1 MRINNNHWLKTKP
14 IAHRGLWGKDVIENS
29 LSAYRNA
36 VEKGYPIEIDVY
48 LTTDGELVSFHDKT
62 LKRMTGKDGFIFEK
76 SLAELKELSLSN
88 SNEKIPTF
96 KEVLEVV
103 KGKVPLLIE
112 IKNQPNKKVV
122 NALVSALKD
131 YKGDFAVQS
140 FYPFYLIKLKKL
152 APTFIRGVLGTE
164 SEAKDKGFLT
174 RVMLKRL
181 LLNFLIKPDFIS
193 YSYSGL
199 PLKKRKTKNKT
210 VLAWTITDNQTF
222 EKIKTFC
229 DNVIFENFIP

>member
-14 IAHRGLWGKDVIENS
+14 IAHRGLWGGDIIENS
-29 LSAYRNA
+29 LSAYRKA
-36 VEKGYPIEIDVY
+36 AEKGYPIEIDVF
-48 LTTDGELVSFHDKT
+48 LTKDGKLVSFHDRP
-62 LKRMTGKDGFIFEK
+62 LKRMTGEEGFIYDK
-76 SLAELKELSLSN
+76 TLAQLKELSLLN

-96 KEVLEVV
+96 KEVLDVV

-140 FYPFYLIKLKKL
+140 FNPFYLIKLKKL

-164 SEAKDKGFLT
+164 SEAKDKGFFT

-181 LLNFLIKPDFIS
+181 LLNFLINPDFIS
-193 YSYSGL
+193 YSHTGL

-210 VLAWTITDNQTF
+210 VLAWTITDIETL
-222 EKIKTFC
+222 EKIKPFC